1 MKNIIIASL
10 VLLLSASCGQP
21 AESKTTPTTTQNIS
35 MSKRA
40 PFIHTVFF
48 YLNEDVTDEQK
59 KAFEEGMK
67 KLGTCSTIDNFR
79 IGKPAMT
86 PREIVDNSYGY
97 SWIVE
102 FKNATDQDAYQTDP
116 IHLAFIEAHK
126 DLWKEVKVYDSVMM
140 N

>member
-1 MKNIIIASL
+1 MKNQI
-10 VLLLSASCGQP
+10 LSALIILLGISCQEPPVSG
-21 AESKTTPTTTQNIS
+21 SSTPTTENINMNS
-35 MSKRA
+35 RA

-48 YLNEDVTDEQK
+48 YLHDDVTSEQK
-59 KAFEEGMK
+59 VAFEGGMK
-67 KLGTCSTIDNFR
+67 KLGTCPTIDNFR

-86 PREIVDNSYGY
+86 PRDIVDNSYGY

-102 FKNATDQDAYQTDP
+102 FKTSADQDAYQTEP
-116 IHLAFIEAHK
+116 IHLEFIERYE